1 MELKNTISKNN
12 YIEFDYLKGIGIILV
27 ILGHSFSFTGFNLL
41 DKEKYYGYNY
51 IFNYIYSFHMPL
63 FFIIAG
69 FLSNKK
75 YDINKFYIS
84 KVKRLLIPYIFINIL
99 DSIPRYFFK
108 SLVNNSSN
116 DILRIIFYSGVATW
130 FIYTLF
136 IIFLIFPL
144 LDKYILRKD
153 KYFLFLILLIL
164 LNIFDSKIVN
174 INIFT
179 INKVIFYFIYF
190 YLGYMLRNY
199 YLKIIQS
206 RWFNSTVLLTLL
218 YLFSFYAFPEYLK
231 NNGTKIIYPIIGF
244 ILSLKISI
252 FLKKYKNIKF
262 LEFCG
267 KNSLIFYLLELFY
280 SVIWRVFLVKVI
292 DIKYHILIVTLFFI
306 LKFVSV
312 TISVIIINK
321 IKILSFLFGS
331 KISKERIEYEKI

>member
-1 MELKNTISKNN
+1 M
-12 YIEFDYLKGIGIILV
+12 
-27 ILGHSFSFTGFNLL
+27 
-41 DKEKYYGYNY
+41 
-51 IFNYIYSFHMPL
+51 
-63 FFIIAG
+63 
-69 FLSNKK
+69 
-75 YDINKFYIS
+75 
-84 KVKRLLIPYIFINIL
+84 
-99 DSIPRYFFK
+99 
-108 SLVNNSSN
+108 
-116 DILRIIFYSGVATW
+116 
-130 FIYTLF
+130 
-136 IIFLIFPL
+136 
-144 LDKYILRKD
+144 DKYILRKD

-267 KNSLIFYLLELFY
+267 KNSLIFYLLEPFY